1 MNKLFGILWRYF
13 AFWMLFAILCRAF
26 FLAYFHE
33 QLHLLPWMEV
43 LKIFAYGMRM
53 DASMAAYICA
63 IPTLVLILRIW
74 VDRLHISQRLSRLY
88 VWSVVIA
95 CSLINIINFNI
106 YREWDTLISYKAVDL
121 FLDSPHLAIASAASS
136 PIFLSSLLLLSLSCL
151 GIYLARWMKIYQCT
165 FVGINKWYK
174 KTFTSLGLLSVVFL
188 LIRGGW
194 GLTPL
199 NPSMVYF
206 ATNAF
211 PNHAATNVSW
221 YFINDILHA
230 GGLHRNPYISMKN
243 TEAKQAVAPLL
254 KTTAGHT
261 TRILIRSK
269 PNVVLIILESFTADL
284 VQSLGGERGVAPG
297 LEKLIAD
304 GLLFDHIYASGDR
317 TDKGMIAILSAF
329 PTQSSKSIIKN
340 IQKQAE
346 LPSLMSDFKEK
357 GYHTSFYYGG
367 ESEFYNFKGYM
378 LSHGCRKVVDQ
389 LCFPHREARSKWGV
403 FDHATFGKQLR
414 GLDKEKQ
421 PFFST
426 LLTLNNHEPFDLP
439 GVHRFGTDNL
449 PNLFRSTAFYTDSV
463 LCSYLKQAKTKPW
476 YKNTLFIIVAD
487 HGHRLPLEQWESNC
501 PKRYRIPLLLYGD
514 VLQPAYRGKR
524 INKIGSQV
532 DLAATLLNQLG
543 YDAKPYTWSRDLL
556 NDSTVPFAF
565 FSWSDGWGAVNGHCQ
580 VAFDNV
586 GKVMSYQKSLD
597 SCQHSK
603 EDLLHQG
610 KAYMQ
615 EVYNQYLAY

>member
-1 MNKLFGILWRYF
+1 MNKLFNILWRYF
-13 AFWMLFAILCRAF
+13 AFWMLFAILCRIL
-26 FLAYFHE
+26 FLIYFHE
-33 QLHLLPWMEV
+33 QLHQLPWVEIG
-43 LKIFAYGMRM
+43 KIFVYGMRM

-63 IPTLVLILRIW
+63 IPTVILIVRIW
-74 VDRLHISQRLSRLY
+74 IDQLHISYRLSRLY
-88 VWSVVIA
+88 VWSVVVV
-95 CSLINIINFNI
+95 CSAINIINFNV

-121 FLDSPHLAIASAASS
+121 FLDAPRLAIASAASS
-136 PIFLSSLLLLSLSCL
+136 PIFLSLTLLLSLSCI
-151 GIYLARWMKIYQCT
+151 GIYLAKWMKIYQAT
-165 FVGINKWYK
+165 FINVGKWYQ
-174 KTFTSLGLLSVVFL
+174 KTFTSFGILSIVFL

-230 GGLHRNPYISMKN
+230 RGLHSNPYISMKEIN
-243 TEAKQAVAPLL
+243 AKRAISPILRRE
-254 KTTAGHT
+254 GGPSI
-261 TRILIRSK
+261 RILNQAK

-284 VQSLGGERGVAPG
+284 VQSLGGEKGVAPC

-346 LPSLMSDFKEK
+346 LPSLVADFKKE

-378 LSHGCRKVVDQ
+378 LSHGCQKVVD
-389 LCFPHREARSKWGV
+389 LPCFSHKEKRSKWGV
-403 FDHATFGKQLR
+403 FDQRTFNKQLQDLGKQ
-414 GLDKEKQ
+414 KQ

-439 GVHRFGTDNL
+439 GTHRFGTDNL

-463 LCSYLKQAKTKPW
+463 LYDYLKQAKTKPW

-487 HGHRLPLEQWESNC
+487 HGHRLPLEEWESNC
-501 PKRYRIPLLLYGD
+501 PNRYRIPLLLYGD
-514 VLQPAYRGKR
+514 VLQTAYRGKR
-524 INKIGSQV
+524 IEKIGSQV
-532 DLAATLLNQLG
+532 DLAATLLNQLN
-543 YDAKPYTWSRDLL
+543 YETKQYKWSRDLL
-556 NDSTVPFAF
+556 NKETLPFAF
-565 FSWSDGWGAVNGHCQ
+565 FSWSDGWGAVNDRCQ
-580 VAFDNV
+580 VAFDHV
-586 GKVMSYQKSLD
+586 GKVVSYQKNID
-597 SCQHSK
+597 SCLHNKQ
-603 EDLLHQG
+603 DLLYQG

>member
-1 MNKLFGILWRYF
+1 MNKLFNILWRYF
-13 AFWMLFAILCRAF
+13 AFWMFFAILCRAL

-33 QLHLLPWMEV
+33 QLHLLSWAEI

-53 DASMAAYICA
+53 DASMAAYISA
-63 IPTLVLILRIW
+63 IPAVVFIARIW
-74 VDRLHISQRLSRLY
+74 IGQLQISYRLSRLY
-88 VWSVVIA
+88 IWSVVIA
-95 CSLINIINFNI
+95 CSLISIINVNI

-121 FLDSPHLAIASAASS
+121 FLDSPRLAIASAASS
-136 PIFLSSLLLLSLSCL
+136 PIFLSLFLLLSLSCV
-151 GIYLARWMKIYQCT
+151 GIYLAKWMKIYQCT
-165 FVGINKWYK
+165 FVPVSKWYK
-174 KTFTSLGLLSVVFL
+174 KVFTSVGLLSVVFL

-221 YFINDILHA
+221 YFVNDMLHA
-230 GGLHRNPYISMKN
+230 DGLRRNPYISMKN
-243 TEAKQAVAPLL
+243 TAAKQAIAPLF
-254 KTTAGHT
+254 TSTMDQSEA
-261 TRILIRSK
+261 ILNQSN

-284 VQSLGGERGVAPG
+284 VQSLGGEKGVAPN
-297 LEKLIAD
+297 LEKLIAG
-304 GLLFDHIYASGDR
+304 GLLFDHLYASGDR

-340 IQKQAE
+340 IRKQSE
-346 LPSLMSDFKEK
+346 LPSLMKDFKER

-378 LSHGCRKVVDQ
+378 LSHGCKRIVDQ
-389 LCFPHREARSKWGV
+389 LCFARREARSKWGV
-403 FDHATFGKQLR
+403 FDQATFHKQLQD
-414 GLDKEKQ
+414 LDQERQ

-439 GVHRFGTDNL
+439 GGHRFGTDNL

-463 LCSYLKQAKTKPW
+463 LYDYLQQAKTKAW

-501 PKRYRIPLLLYGD
+501 PNRYHIPLLFYGD
-514 VLQPAYRGKR
+514 VLRPAYRGR
-524 INKIGSQV
+524 CIRKIGSQV
-532 DLAATLLNQLG
+532 DLAATICHQLG
-543 YDAKPYTWSRDLL
+543 FPSNAYTWSRDLL
-556 NDSTVPFAF
+556 NPSTIPFGF
-565 FSWSDGWGAVNGHCQ
+565 FSWSDGWGAVNAHEQ

-586 GKVMSYQKSLD
+586 GKVVSYQKNLD
-597 SCQHSK
+597 SYPHGK